1 MPPMD
6 YREMLEVT
14 KIYSTAGLVD
24 EDFLR
29 VQQRPFRMP
38 HHSISKAAL
47 VGGGKVPRPGEISL
61 AHNGILFLDEFSEF
75 PPSMIDLLRQ
85 PMEEGVIKIHRAR
98 MAVSFPCQ
106 LMLVAAANP
115 CKCGY
120 RGDERH
126 LCTCTE
132 HQMDQYMSRFSGPI
146 LDRIDL
152 HIRVNAPDRQELKMV
167 EEGMSSQQMRQ
178 QVEQAAEIQKKRYQ
192 GTGISFNSRLAE
204 SQLKTFCGMEP
215 DAELFLQNAFADLS
229 LSMRARSKI
238 LKVARTIADL
248 SGQEKITVMHLAEA
262 MQYRQLDSLH
272 RR

>member
-1 MPPMD
+1 
-6 YREMLEVT
+6 
-14 KIYSTAGLVD
+14 
-24 EDFLR
+24 
-29 VQQRPFRMP
+29 
-38 HHSISKAAL
+38 
-47 VGGGKVPRPGEISL
+47 
-61 AHNGILFLDEFSEF
+61 
-75 PPSMIDLLRQ
+75 
-85 PMEEGVIKIHRAR
+85 
-98 MAVSFPCQ
+98 
-106 LMLVAAANP
+106 
-115 CKCGY
+115 
-120 RGDERH
+120 
-126 LCTCTE
+126 
-132 HQMDQYMSRFSGPI
+132 MDQYMSRFSGPI